1 MRRNAPLKYIWYGD
15 DFTGAS
21 DTLATFASAGLRAL
35 LCLGVPD
42 ADRLAALGE
51 LDALGIAGAA
61 RTMSPKAMISELE
74 PIGRFAAAAGV
85 PLLHYKCCSTFD
97 SSPTTGSLGA
107 AMRILRRHVRNR
119 FTPVIGGQP
128 NLERYCAF
136 GNLFAAAGQ
145 GGDVA
150 RLDRHPT
157 MSRHPSTPMG
167 EADLRLHLGAQGV
180 ANMDLVDWRALICA
194 SKDELDALIE
204 ASLADESDAVLFDVL
219 EDSHLARIGE
229 LIWRRAT
236 QETLLAFGASSVA
249 QAIISYWRQIGWAP
263 EAPQEATV
271 LPADGP
277 VFALVGSRSPV
288 TARQAAVALGSVDG
302 FYCGVGLNVS
312 RQNGRL
318 LDIEEQASTCARL
331 LNQGHSVLAYLG
343 PVAEGGPPPIEVAQA
358 CGQLL
363 KGVLARAPKVR
374 RVGVAGGDTSSLAVE
389 ALGIWG
395 LGFVGPLA
403 PGVSLTR
410 AHADDPRLD
419 GLELMLKG
427 GQMGPNNVFERLL
440 RGTANA
446 AQEPD
451 STLTPPN
458 DVTRPSLSN
467 TICVAS

>member
-1 MRRNAPLKYIWYGD
+1 MTGNAALKYIWYGD

-35 LCLGVPD
+35 LCLGLPD
-42 ADRLAALGE
+42 ADRLAAVGE
-51 LDALGIAGAA
+51 LDAIGIAGAA
-61 RTMSPKAMISELE
+61 RTMPPEAMIAELE
-74 PIGRFAAAAGV
+74 PVGQYAATAGV

-107 AMRILRRHVRNR
+107 AMRILKRHVRNR

-167 EADLRLHLGAQGV
+167 EADLRRHLGAQGV
-180 ANMDLVDWRALICA
+180 ANTDLVDWRALTRA
-194 SKDELDALIE
+194 SKDELDALIDGSV
-204 ASLADESDAVLFDVL
+204 AGDRDAVLFDAL
-219 EDSHLARIGE
+219 DDLHLARIGE

-236 QETLLAFGASSVA
+236 RESLLALGASSVA

-263 EAPQEATV
+263 EAPQEAPV
-271 LPADGP
+271 LPVDGP

-331 LNQGHSVLAYLG
+331 LNQGHSVLAYLQ
-343 PVAEGGPPPIEVAQA
+343 PVAGGGPPPIEVARA

-363 KGVLARAPKVR
+363 KGVLARAPNVR
-374 RVGVAGGDTSSLAVE
+374 RIGIAGGDTSSMAVE
-389 ALGIWG
+389 SLGIWA
-395 LGFVGPLA
+395 LGFVGTLA

-410 AHADDPRLD
+410 AHADDPRLH

-427 GQMGPNNVFERLL
+427 GQMGPNDIFERLL
-440 RGTANA
+440 CGTANA

-451 STLTPPN
+451 STLTPPK

-467 TICVAS
+467 TIWVAS